1 MRLQTKI
8 IDRMNRNLHA
18 GTQSRCRP
26 DGCLHKHSS
35 KETDRFELVKDGSI
49 GHYSHQRSPVLSFK
63 FLGMLPVM
71 LAALLFCAPSHAR
84 SARAADAAADALAES
99 AQGVSAELPADTG
112 GEENAVASGD
122 WKGETGIASF
132 YGRAF
137 QGRRTAGGGRFNQM
151 ALTAA
156 HPWLPLGT
164 KVLVTVEETGRAV
177 VVTITDRLPSG
188 RRVIDVSLAAAR
200 VLGFVGQGLAEVS
213 LVQHSFSAR

>member
-1 MRLQTKI
+1 
-8 IDRMNRNLHA
+8 
-18 GTQSRCRP
+18 
-26 DGCLHKHSS
+26 
-35 KETDRFELVKDGSI
+35 
-49 GHYSHQRSPVLSFK
+49 
-63 FLGMLPVM
+63 MLPVI
-71 LAALLFCAPSHAR
+71 LEALLVCAPAEAR
-84 SARAADAAADALAES
+84 SARAAVDTADALAES

-112 GEENAVASGD
+112 GEAEAAVSGD

-137 QGRRTAGGGRFNQM
+137 QGRRTAGGGRFNQL

-200 VLGFVGQGLAEVS
+200 ALGFVGQGLAEVS